1 MHVLDSFEHS
11 MINDEVLVKDVSLMD
26 IFHNVSPN
34 DGVQVGLHEVKYQ
47 VDIFV
52 IFRFEDVK

>member
-1 MHVLDSFEHS
+1 
-11 MINDEVLVKDVSLMD
+11 MD

-52 IFRFEDVK
+52 IFRFEDVKQRHNVGVAVEFLQENDLDS